1 VRNARAKQ
9 RRSVAP
15 VPGTAPTDAPWWT
28 SADTAELD
36 VLIYEFVR
44 LVWEHRRES
53 CAVCLAGSW
62 CKTYRAETKRA
73 LDEILD
79 WIQARSLRSR
89 AEWLRARE
97 PEAEAVAA

>member
-1 VRNARAKQ
+1 VRAKSKQ
-9 RRSVAP
+9 RRVSP

-28 SADTAELD
+28 PADTAELD

-44 LVWEHRRES
+44 LAWEHRRET
-53 CAVCLAGSW
+53 CAACRAGAA
-62 CKTYRAETKRA
+62 CDTYRGETKSA

-89 AEWLRARE
+89 AEWLRTRE
-97 PEAEAVAA
+97 SEPMAAAA